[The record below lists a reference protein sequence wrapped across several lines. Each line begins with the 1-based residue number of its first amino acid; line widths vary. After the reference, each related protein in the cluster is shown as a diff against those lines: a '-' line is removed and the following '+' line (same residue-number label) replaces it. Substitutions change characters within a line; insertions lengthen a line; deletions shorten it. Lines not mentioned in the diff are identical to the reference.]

1 MKRSKQWEDL
11 AARVAAYKSVHE
23 ERAKTKGVY
32 EAFKAALT
40 LTQAKK
46 ILRGEK

>member
-1 MKRSKQWEDL
+1 MKRSKHWEDL
-11 AARVAAYKSVHE
+11 AARVAAYKTLHAE
-23 ERAKTKGVY
+23 TAKSKGVY
-32 EAFKAALT
+32 EAFMAAMT